1 MSRFIW
7 LMVLALT
14 STATGLMTV
23 AKAAEGLEFEP
34 STTHFQL
41 PDGVTLGAVSGVGV
55 DDAGNVYLLQR
66 QAPPVMCFDRSGKF
80 VRSFGDNLVGTGHG
94 LAVDP
99 EGNVWVTDTGH
110 HLVFKFSPEGKLLL
124 ALGQSDKPGTGENQ
138 FDKPTHTA
146 FGSNGDVFVTD
157 GYGNSRIVRLNSD
170 GKFIQEWGKAGA
182 GPGEFKSPH
191 AAIVDNMGRLLVC
204 DRDNQR
210 IQIFSQD
217 GMLLETWSGY
227 TPFGIAIDGH
237 GMVFTADGKLNQIS
251 QLDSKGMIVR
261 SWGKEGVEPG
271 QFKTPHLITA
281 DKSGNLYVAEVGGRR
296 LQMLKRRQ

>member
-1 MSRFIW
+1 
-7 LMVLALT
+7 
-14 STATGLMTV
+14 
-23 AKAAEGLEFEP
+23 
-34 STTHFQL
+34 
-41 PDGVTLGAVSGVGV
+41 
-55 DDAGNVYLLQR
+55 
-66 QAPPVMCFDRSGKF
+66 
-80 VRSFGDNLVGTGHG
+80 VGTGHG